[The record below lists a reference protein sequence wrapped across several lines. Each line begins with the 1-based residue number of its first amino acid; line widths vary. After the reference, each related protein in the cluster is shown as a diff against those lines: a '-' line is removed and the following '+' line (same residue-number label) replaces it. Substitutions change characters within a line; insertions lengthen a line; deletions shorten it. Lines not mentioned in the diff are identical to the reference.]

1 MCDKVHC
8 EECGKLLGYANYWD
22 MQIMKHFTNHTK
34 DLYLKDIGNC
44 FVMSNA
50 ISSIVIKIK

>member
-1 MCDKVHC
+1 MWQIIGIC
-8 EECGKLLGYANYWD
+8 KLLGYANYWD